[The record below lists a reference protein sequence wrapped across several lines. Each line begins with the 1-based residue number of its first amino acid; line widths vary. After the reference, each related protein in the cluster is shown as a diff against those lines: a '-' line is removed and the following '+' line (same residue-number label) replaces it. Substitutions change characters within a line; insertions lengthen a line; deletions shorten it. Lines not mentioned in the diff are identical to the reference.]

1 MTDKNCRMSR
11 PASIFGEVESALREA
26 SGERRVEVLRRVTDL
41 FVSQAEQCTEEQS
54 ELFDGVLNRL
64 IKDIEDRAIAELS
77 ARMAPLA
84 NAPAGTVRALARHDN
99 IDISGPVLAYSERLT
114 DGDLVDIAKSKGQA
128 HLASIAA
135 RTRLNVAVTD
145 VLVDRGDASVADR
158 LARNSGALISNIGMA
173 KLVMR
178 SDGDERLT
186 ESLANRA
193 DIPPHHY
200 QNLLSQATDVVREK
214 LLQSAPPE
222 RQQAIKAVL
231 SRIAAQVA
239 PPTIS
244 REQYR
249 EAQHLINAFSQ
260 DTELLKAK
268 VFEFAMK
275 RKVPEVIVGLSI
287 LSGVPADQ
295 LDRLFVVPNA
305 VGLLAVCRSVLL
317 DWDNVRPIVRISAA
331 GDAPESV
338 GVEQLAEQYNALSPA
353 SAQRLL
359 RFWLTRQKVTKAA

>member
-1 MTDKNCRMSR
+1 
-11 PASIFGEVESALREA
+11 
-26 SGERRVEVLRRVTDL
+26 
-41 FVSQAEQCTEEQS
+41 
-54 ELFDGVLNRL
+54 
-64 IKDIEDRAIAELS
+64 
-77 ARMAPLA
+77 
-84 NAPAGTVRALARHDN
+84 VRALARHDN

-114 DGDLVDIAKSKGQA
+114 DGDLVDIAKTKSQA

-135 RTRLNVAVTD
+135 RTRLNVAITD
-145 VLVDRGDASVADR
+145 VLVDRGDASVANK
-158 LARNSGALISNIGMA
+158 LARNSGASISNIGMA

-178 SDGDERLT
+178 SDGDDPLT

-200 QNLLSQATDVVREK
+200 QNLLSQATDAVREK
-214 LLQSAPPE
+214 LLQAAPPE
-222 RQQAIKAVL
+222 RQRVIKTVL

-239 PPTIS
+239 PHAVSP
-244 REQYR
+244 EQYR
-249 EAQHLINAFSQ
+249 EAHRLIGAFSQ

-268 VFEFAMK
+268 VFEFATK

-295 LDRLFVVPNA
+295 IDRLFAVPNA

-317 DWDNVRPIVRISAA
+317 DWDNVRSIVRISAA
-331 GDAPESV
+331 GDAPEPL
-338 GVEQLAEQYNALSPA
+338 GVEQLADQYNALSPA

>member
-145 VLVDRGDASVADR
+145 VLVDRGDASVANR
-158 LARNSGALISNIGMA
+158 LASNSGALISNIGMS

-178 SDGDERLT
+178 SDGDDRLT

-214 LLQSAPPE
+214 LLQSTPPE

-239 PPTIS
+239 SPTIS

-249 EAQHLINAFSQ
+249 EAQRLINAFSQ

-287 LSGVPADQ
+287 LSGVPSDQ

-331 GDAPESV
+331 SDASESL